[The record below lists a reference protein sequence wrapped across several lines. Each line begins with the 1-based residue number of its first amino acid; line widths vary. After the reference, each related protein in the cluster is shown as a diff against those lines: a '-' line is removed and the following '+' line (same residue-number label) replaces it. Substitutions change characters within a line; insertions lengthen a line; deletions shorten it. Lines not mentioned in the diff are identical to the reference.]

1 MPAELSR
8 IAITVGICVLMAA
21 CSPRL
26 YQRETLQLD
35 HDDLES
41 FEIRYAEFDG
51 CLLRR
56 SVPVN
61 YLVKRANYVMKI
73 DVRFGAD
80 DMPASLDLGLSS
92 AGKLDARFAGLS
104 ADPTKVE
111 VETGLRYRIAASS
124 VSQREFTVRIFRDG
138 QAAGEETLRVK
149 GQHCRAI
156 SLGNKTPEKAP
167 ASSTRTPQ

>member
-1 MPAELSR
+1 MRKGMSW
-8 IAITVGICVLMAA
+8 IAIPAGICVLLAA

-41 FEIRYAEFDG
+41 FEIRYADFDG
-51 CLLRR
+51 CLWRR

-61 YLVKRANYVMKI
+61 YLVERANYVMRL
-73 DVRFGAD
+73 DVRFGTD
-80 DMPASLDLGLSS
+80 DVPASIDLGFSS
-92 AGKLDARFAGLS
+92 PGKLDARFAGLS
-104 ADPTKVE
+104 TDPTKLE
-111 VETGLRYRIAASS
+111 VETGLRYRIAAST
-124 VSQREFTVRIFRDG
+124 VSQGEFTVRVFRDG

-156 SLGNKTPEKAP
+156 SLGETPEK
-167 ASSTRTPQ
+167 

>member
-1 MPAELSR
+1 MR
-8 IAITVGICVLMAA
+8 IASGRLVMAMLLCALTAA

-26 YQRETLQLD
+26 YQRQTLQLD
-35 HDDLES
+35 HDGLDL

-51 CLLRR
+51 CLLRQ
-56 SVPVN
+56 SVPVT
-61 YLVKRANYVMKI
+61 YRVERANYVMKI

-80 DMPASLDLGLSS
+80 DTPASLDLGLSS

-104 ADPTKVE
+104 ADPAKLE

-124 VSQREFTVRIFRDG
+124 VKEGEFTVRVFRDG

-149 GQHCRAI
+149 NAHCRAI
-156 SLGNKTPEKAP
+156 SLGENPAP
-167 ASSTRTPQ
+167 TQ

>member
-1 MPAELSR
+1 MRKETSG
-8 IAITVGICVLMAA
+8 IAGRAVMATGLCVLLAA

-41 FEIRYAEFDG
+41 FEIRYADFDG

-56 SVPVN
+56 SVPVT

-80 DMPASLDLGLSS
+80 DTPALLDLGLSS
-92 AGKLDARFAGLS
+92 PGTLDARFAGLS
-104 ADPTKVE
+104 TDPTKLE
-111 VETGLRYRIAASS
+111 VETGLRYRIAAST
-124 VSQREFTVRIFRDG
+124 VSQAEFTVRVFRDG

-156 SLGNKTPEKAP
+156 SLGEKPEK
-167 ASSTRTPQ
+167 